1 MLKDGGLGDTAEF
14 QGVVREAEKASAVL
28 FVNFD
33 AGAWLVDLA
42 GGDQEAVDNLE
53 PLEGLGMSAWLEDDA
68 LHGVLR
74 LTTN

>member
-1 MLKDGGLGDTAEF
+1 M
-14 QGVVREAEKASAVL
+14 VREAQSAAVIV

-33 AGAWLVDLA
+33 AGDWLVDVA

-53 PLEGLGMSAWLEDDA
+53 PLEGLGFSVWREGDA
-68 LHGVLR
+68 AHASLR